1 MLFIFCFLYMYFS
14 FNICVFI
21 SAERLPDWTHDV
33 DTRIQYAVDFA
44 KKRKYLKSGDNIVI
58 VTGWRQGAGATNTMR
73 IITIQWSVFFMFLIW
88 HCLYFSFSSFVLT
101 SRDWYLRDM
110 LSGYQQK
117 SYFLNYWFKP
127 KALFCAF
134 ILLSVFFLSFTWFK
148 YEQCLLLLMTV
159 KGKKMPHS
167 CSLLYI
173 KKIYIKKTVLINM

>member
-1 MLFIFCFLYMYFS
+1 MYFS

-110 LSGYQQK
+110 LLSGYQQK

-127 KALFCAF
+127 KAF

-159 KGKKMPHS
+159 KGKK
-167 CSLLYI
+167 
-173 KKIYIKKTVLINM
+173 KKAASFLFIVICKKKKSILRKQYL